1 MSTLVICKNCPFY
14 HFSIEIVEQHGL
26 ENNHGFKIIHTS
38 TDLSNVTMTK
48 PRLNTPLNGGIV

>member
-1 MSTLVICKNCPFY
+1 MSTLVICKNCSFY
-14 HFSIEIVEQHGL
+14 HFSMEIVEQHAL

-48 PRLNTPLNGGIV
+48 PRLKASLIGGIV